1 MTDQELL
8 AYQREHHGGPL
19 HDPRGGE
26 KDAAGGPAVLAS
38 GGGPELADREAQDE
52 APIARTLPSHTRS
65 DSAPS
70 VSSMSVAGS
79 RRCL

>member
-8 AYQREHHGGPL
+8 AYQREHHG
-19 HDPRGGE
+19 DPYMTLAKAKKMQRVALQFWHVG
-26 KDAAGGPAVLAS
+26 AAQNWRTERPWT
-38 GGGPELADREAQDE
+38 RR
-52 APIARTLPSHTRS
+52 PIARTLPSQTRS